1 MLVVDRGVVRI
12 VAAGIIHAR
21 LRLVPPSRL
30 PGLAWRLR
38 LARVMRLLLAEQA
51 VEQLVAG
58 ALVAALR
65 GFVVEARDEIR
76 SDSLHFLVL
85 DRKSKRLHSST
96 YLPPRLP

>member
-51 VEQLVAG
+51 GEKLVAG
-58 ALVAALR
+58 PPVAARR
-65 GFVVEARDEIR
+65 GFVVEDRAEIR
-76 SDSLHFLVL
+76 GDSVHFLYRTSVSL
-85 DRKSKRLHSST
+85 GKSVSVRLNT
-96 YLPPRLP
+96 